1 MNRFEQLNSRVVAWA
16 GEKGILSKATP
27 LAQCN
32 KTLEEVIELS
42 LALSYQYIGDKEF
55 IKDKEKLVNTG
66 EEIQDAL
73 GDILVTILI
82 QAKMQNLDLLDCLE
96 SALDIIEKR
105 TGKMIDGQFVKDK

>member
-16 GEKGILSKATP
+16 DSKGILEKATP
-27 LAQCN
+27 LKQAE
-32 KTLEEVIELS
+32 KTLEEAKELVS
-42 LALSYQYIGDKEF
+42 AVDFDSVVDI
-55 IKDKEKLVNTG
+55 V
-66 EEIQDAL
+66 DAL
-73 GDILVTILI
+73 GDVMVTILI